1 MAQAGQNQAG
11 GTPKKKIVRGADG
24 ELYLLIEGEAPK
36 KLAPDEAQKLTKIL
50 QDAQNHLLDSVKNQI
65 PSIGD
70 SAIFI
75 VLPEDK

>member
-1 MAQAGQNQAG
+1 MAQAGQN
-11 GTPKKKIVRGADG
+11 PEKKIVRGADG
-24 ELYLLIEGEAPK
+24 ELYLVSEGEAPK
-36 KLAPDEAQKLTKIL
+36 KLTPDEAQKLTKIL
-50 QDAQNHLLDSVKNQI
+50 QDAQNDLLDSVKNQI